1 MDALNLAFT
10 RMVTRT
16 QRKSDATVTVEGVR
30 FEVPSRFR
38 CLSRLT
44 LRHAGWDLSRL
55 VLVDPDRGN
64 PLAHLLPQDKE
75 KNASGQRRTLE
86 PVEVQP
92 ATSNASPKEIPAL
105 LRKWL
110 ADYAAIG
117 LPPAYLAV
125 QEGPDE
131 R

>member
-1 MDALNLAFT
+1 
-10 RMVTRT
+10 
-16 QRKSDATVTVEGVR
+16 VR

-64 PLAHLLPQDKE
+64 HLAYLLPQDKE

-86 PVEVQP
+86 PMEAQP
-92 ATSNASPKEIPAL
+92 AASKVSVGEIPAL

-110 ADYAAIG
+110 ADYAATG

-125 QEGPDE
+125 QEVPDE

>member
-1 MDALNLAFT
+1 MESLNLAFS
-10 RMVTRT
+10 RQLTRT

-38 CLSRLT
+38 HLPRLT

-55 VLVDPDRGN
+55 VLIDPDRGN
-64 PLAHLLPQDKE
+64 PLARLLPQDKE

-86 PVEVQP
+86 PVVAQP
-92 ATSNASPKEIPAL
+92 AKASASPDEMPAL

-110 ADYAAIG
+110 ADYAATG
-117 LPPAYLAV
+117 LPPAYLPV
-125 QEGPDE
+125 KESPNE